1 MSTQNYALQALHTFG
16 MPVYAQDYVLIQ
28 TVEDLQVLLPLPP
41 KFLILGGGSNM
52 LFTQDFEGLVV
63 HNQIKGIQ
71 VVKEDEEAVYIQA
84 GGGEVWHDLVCW
96 CLARNYAGLENLSLI
111 PGSVGAAPIQNIG
124 AYGVELKDVFYELEA
139 VHLATGERHRF
150 SKEQCAFGYRD
161 SVFKRQYKGQYL
173 ITQVTFRLP
182 KQAAL
187 NFSYGAIQQQLE
199 KNNTPPSPQS
209 ISQAVIQIRQQKL
222 PNPQEIGN
230 AGSFFKNPIIPAS
243 EAVLL
248 KEQYPSMPQYP
259 AGANA
264 VKVAAGWLI
273 DQLGWK
279 GHRQGDAGVHSNQAL
294 VLVNHGQATGA
305 ALWALAQQI
314 QASVQ
319 EHFGVLLEPEVNII
333 A

>member
-1 MSTQNYALQALHTFG
+1 MSSPNYALQALHTFG
-16 MPVYAQDYVLIQ
+16 MPVYAQDYVVIQ
-28 TVEDLQVLLPLPP
+28 TVEELQALLPLPP
-41 KFLILGGGSNM
+41 KSLILGGGSNM

-71 VVKEDEEAVYIQA
+71 VVEENEEAVYIQA
-84 GGGEVWHDLVCW
+84 GGGEVWHDLVSW
-96 CLARNYAGLENLSLI
+96 CLAHHYAGLENLSLI

-139 VHLATGERHRF
+139 VHLSTGELCRF
-150 SKEQCAFGYRD
+150 SKKQCAFGYRD
-161 SVFKRQYKGQYL
+161 SVFKRQYKGQFF
-173 ITQVTFRLP
+173 ITQVTFCLD

-230 AGSFFKNPIIPAS
+230 AGSFFKNPILPLAK
-243 EAVLL
+243 ATLL
-248 KEQYPSMPQYP
+248 KEQYPTMPQYP
-259 AGANA
+259 AGADK
-264 VKVAAGWLI
+264 VKIAAGWLI

-279 GHRQGDAGVHSNQAL
+279 GHRQGDAGVHEHQAL

-305 ALWALAQQI
+305 VLWALAQQI

-319 EHFGVLLEPEVNII
+319 EHFGILLEPEVNII

>member
-1 MSTQNYALQALHTFG
+1 
-16 MPVYAQDYVLIQ
+16 
-28 TVEDLQVLLPLPP
+28 
-41 KFLILGGGSNM
+41 
-52 LFTQDFEGLVV
+52 
-63 HNQIKGIQ
+63 
-71 VVKEDEEAVYIQA
+71 
-84 GGGEVWHDLVCW
+84 
-96 CLARNYAGLENLSLI
+96 
-111 PGSVGAAPIQNIG
+111 
-124 AYGVELKDVFYELEA
+124 
-139 VHLATGERHRF
+139 VHLPTGERQRF

-161 SVFKRQYKGQYL
+161 SVFKRQYKGQYC
-173 ITQVTFRLP
+173 ITQVTLRLP

-199 KNNTPPSPQS
+199 KNNTPPSPQA

-230 AGSFFKNPIIPAS
+230 AGSFFKNPIISSAKA
-243 EAVLL
+243 AVL
-248 KEQYPSMPQYP
+248 KEQYPTMPQYP
-259 AGANA
+259 AAAGTI
-264 VKVAAGWLI
+264 KVAAGWLI

-279 GHRQGDAGVHSNQAL
+279 GHRQGDAGVHANQAL

-314 QASVQ
+314 QTSVQ